1 MGTYFE
7 TGRHLSWLA
16 CLLLVCFG
24 PDTRSA
30 SADELSNSL
39 TSELL
44 NLSRAFRSLDQSFQ
58 YRGMSSR
65 LASTAGSVFVDWEA
79 KGVPVEQA
87 PAVMVPEP
95 VLVGCAAERVNA
107 HHCEHCGGSPQPA
120 SPQQAEDPCC
130 ACQHSGCGGRREF
143 GHHDVQLHGRS
154 QGGCAATIGIPL
166 HPLHNDCR
174 ATIGIPLHPA
184 AACEANSHQRGC
196 SNCDRCDECSH
207 NAAVITPPC
216 CTTSPRCETCYVVE
230 QYRNGVLTRT
240 KVPCESCHAQSS
252 H

>member
-1 MGTYFE
+1 MGTYVE

-24 PDTRSA
+24 PDTMSA
-30 SADELSNSL
+30 SADELSNSV

-65 LASTAGSVFVDWEA
+65 LASTAGSVSVDWEA
-79 KGVPVEQA
+79 KGIPVEQA
-87 PAVMVPEP
+87 PAVRVPAP
-95 VLVGCAAERVNA
+95 VLVGCAAERLNA

-120 SPQQAEDPCC
+120 EGSCC
-130 ACQHSGCGGRREF
+130 ACQHSGCGGREEF
-143 GHHDVQLHGRS
+143 GHHDVRLHGLS
-154 QGGCAATIGIPL
+154 QGGCAATIGVPL

-174 ATIGIPLHPA
+174 ATIGIPLHPVA
-184 AACEANSHQRGC
+184 AREAVPVQSGC
-196 SNCDRCDECSH
+196 SNCDRCDECSQDEV
-207 NAAVITPPC
+207 AITPSCSSALPK
-216 CTTSPRCETCYVVE
+216 CEACYVVE

>member
-1 MGTYFE
+1 MGIYFE

-30 SADELSNSL
+30 SADELSNSV

-79 KGVPVEQA
+79 KGIPVEQA
-87 PAVMVPEP
+87 PAVRVPAP
-95 VLVGCAAERVNA
+95 VLVGCAAKRLNA
-107 HHCEHCGGSPQPA
+107 HHCEHCGGSLQL
-120 SPQQAEDPCC
+120 AEDPCC
-130 ACQHSGCGGRREF
+130 ACQHSGCGGREEF
-143 GHHDVQLHGRS
+143 GHHDVLLHGLS
-154 QGGCAATIGIPL
+154 QGGCAAAIGVPL

-174 ATIGIPLHPA
+174 ATIGIPLHPVA
-184 AACEANSHQRGC
+184 AREAVPVQSGC
-196 SNCDRCDECSH
+196 SNCDRCDECSQ
-207 NAAVITPPC
+207 NEVAITPSCSSALPK
-216 CTTSPRCETCYVVE
+216 CEACYVVE